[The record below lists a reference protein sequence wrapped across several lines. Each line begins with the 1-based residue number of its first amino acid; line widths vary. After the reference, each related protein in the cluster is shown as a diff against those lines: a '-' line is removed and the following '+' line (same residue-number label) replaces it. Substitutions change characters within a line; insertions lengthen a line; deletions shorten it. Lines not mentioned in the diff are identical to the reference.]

1 MNRWRMETFTF
12 APNWG
17 MKLSKEPKVK
27 TITFGDG
34 YEQRLKQGLNH
45 NLRSYSLTFSGDIN
59 QMQQIEAFLDRH
71 EGYKAFLWSPYHST
85 QGKFKCSKWDIEQK
99 ESHWTISCEFKEVVA

>member
-1 MNRWRMETFTF
+1 
-12 APNWG
+12 
-17 MKLSKEPKVK
+17 
-27 TITFGDG
+27 
-34 YEQRLKQGLNH
+34 
-45 NLRSYSLTFSGDIN
+45 
-59 QMQQIEAFLDRH
+59 MQQIEAFLDRH

>member
-1 MNRWRMETFTF
+1 METFTF

-71 EGYKAFLWSPYHST
+71 EGYKAFCGPLTTPRKVNSNVQNGT
-85 QGKFKCSKWDIEQK
+85 LSKKRATGQSLVNLKRW
-99 ESHWTISCEFKEVVA
+99 

>member
-1 MNRWRMETFTF
+1 METFTF

-17 MKLSKEPKVK
+17 MKLSREPKVK
-27 TITFGDG
+27 TLAFGDG

-45 NLRSYSLTFSGDIN
+45 NLRSYSLAFSGDVAK
-59 QMQQIEAFLDRH
+59 MRQIDDFLTRH
-71 EGYKAFLWSPYHST
+71 EGYKAFLWTPRHST
-85 QGKFKCSKWDIEQK
+85 QGKFKCEKWEIDQT